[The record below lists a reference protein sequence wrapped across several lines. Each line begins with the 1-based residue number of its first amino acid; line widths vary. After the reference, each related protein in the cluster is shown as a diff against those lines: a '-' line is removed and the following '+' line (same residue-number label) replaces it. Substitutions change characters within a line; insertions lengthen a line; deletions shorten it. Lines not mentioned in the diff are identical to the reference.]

1 MNDIIGYLAGEKQPE
16 NTQCP
21 KCFQWF
27 SDFDWQNHKCQISKN
42 FIKTDPVRSCEEL
55 IDMADRKESVYH
67 HFWKIKPAAFI
78 TNMNFRIIFGLIKNK
93 RLFKI
98 KRIK

>member
-1 MNDIIGYLAGEKQPE
+1 MNDI
-16 NTQCP
+16 N
-21 KCFQWF
+21 
-27 SDFDWQNHKCQISKN
+27 WQNHKCQISKN

-67 HFWKIKPAAFI
+67 HLWKIKPAAFI
-78 TNMNFRIIFGLIKNK
+78 TNMNFRIIVRLIKNK
-93 RLFKI
+93 QLFKI